1 MAEVPAAPTEAKKV
15 VKRRVEQSASAEM
28 TPTQRLAALL
38 ILLGEDTAAALIK
51 QFDDNERELVCAE
64 MANLPMMD
72 QLTQGRVLQEFT
84 EMAITASSAVSGS
97 VDFTRRVLEKS
108 VGLFKA
114 AEIIGRVGT
123 ARTSVSTM
131 QTIIDLDSTS
141 LCNLIK
147 EEDPQAIALVL
158 SYLSAQKGSE
168 VLIALPEKQREQVVE
183 RLATLAST
191 PIEVV
196 ETLGEV
202 LSSKVGER
210 VSRALNQTGGEKSAA
225 ALLNAMQKEQR
236 AAILNNLDERAPDL
250 VRSIRMKMFTF
261 DDLASL
267 DTKTLQK
274 IMREVD
280 ASKLAVA
287 LSAATDQLKTAMLGA
302 LSKRAAETVAEE
314 IANMGKVGLREIEA
328 SQNSIIDIVRQLES
342 NGEIALEGSK

>member
-1 MAEVPAAPTEAKKV
+1 MAQARAKKKKV
-15 VKRRVEQSASAEM
+15 REEDVLS
-28 TPTQRLAALL
+28 PTQKLAALM
-38 ILLGEDTAAALIK
+38 ILLGEDTSAEMLK
-51 QFDDNERELVCAE
+51 SFDDNERELVCAE
-64 MANLPMMD
+64 MANLPLLD
-72 QLTQGRVLQEFT
+72 QTQQAAVLQEFT
-84 EMAITASSAVSGS
+84 EMAIAASSGVSGS

-131 QTIIDLDSTS
+131 QQIIDLDGVAI
-141 LCNLIK
+141 CNLIK
-147 EEDPQAIALVL
+147 DEDPQAIALVI

-168 VLIALPEKQREQVVE
+168 VLILLPEKTREMVIE
-183 RLATLAST
+183 KLATLEST

-202 LSSKVGER
+202 LSGKVGER

-225 ALLNAMQKEQR
+225 AVLNAMGKDHR
-236 AAILNNLDERAPDL
+236 LSILNNIDERNPDL

-261 DDLASL
+261 DDLATL

-287 LSAATDQLKTAMLGA
+287 LSAATDQLKNAMLGA
-302 LSKRAAETVAEE
+302 LSKRAAETVNDE
-314 IANMGKVGLREIEA
+314 IENLPKVSLREIEA
-328 SQNSIIDIVRQLES
+328 NQNAIIDVVRQLEAD
-342 NGEIALEGSK
+342 GEISLESE

>member
-1 MAEVPAAPTEAKKV
+1 
-15 VKRRVEQSASAEM
+15 M
-28 TPTQRLAALL
+28 TPTQKLAALM
-38 ILLGEDTAAALIK
+38 ILLGEETAAEMIK
-51 QFDDNERELVCAE
+51 SFDDNERELVCAE

-72 QLTQGRVLQEFT
+72 QEQQGRVLQEFT
-84 EMAITASSAVSGS
+84 EMAIAASSGVTGS
-97 VDFTRRVLEKS
+97 VDYTRRVLEKS

-131 QTIIDLDSTS
+131 QQIIDLDPVAI
-141 LCNLIK
+141 CNLIK
-147 EEDPQAIALVL
+147 EEEPQTIALII
-158 SYLSAQKGSE
+158 SYLSAAKGSE
-168 VLIALPEKQREQVVE
+168 VLILLPESVRELVVE
-183 RLATLAST
+183 KLATLEST

-225 ALLNAMQKEQR
+225 AVLNAMGKEQR
-236 AAILNNLDERAPDL
+236 ADILNNIDERNPDL

-261 DDLASL
+261 DDLGTL
-267 DTKTLQK
+267 DAKTLQT

-287 LSAATDQLKTAMLGA
+287 LSAATETLQKSMLGA
-302 LSKRAAETVAEE
+302 LSKRAAETVADE
-314 IANMGKVGLREIEA
+314 IENMGKVSLREIQA

-342 NGEIALEGSK
+342 DGEISLESD

>member
-1 MAEVPAAPTEAKKV
+1 MAQQKKPQAD
-15 VKRRVEQSASAEM
+15 ELS
-28 TPTQRLAALL
+28 PTQKLAALM
-38 ILLGEDTAAALIK
+38 ILLGEDTSADMLK
-51 QFDDNERELVCAE
+51 SFDDNERELVCAE
-64 MANLPMMD
+64 MANLPLLD
-72 QLTQGRVLQEFT
+72 QDQQATVLQEFT
-84 EMAITASSAVSGS
+84 EMAIAASSGVSGS

-131 QTIIDLDSTS
+131 QQIIDLDAVAI
-141 LCNLIK
+141 CNLIK
-147 EEDPQAIALVL
+147 DEDPQTISLVV

-168 VLIALPEKQREQVVE
+168 VLILLPERTREMVIE
-183 RLATLAST
+183 KLATLEST

-202 LSSKVGER
+202 LSGKVGER

-225 ALLNAMQKEQR
+225 AVLNAMGKDYR
-236 AAILNNLDERAPDL
+236 LSILNNIDERNPDL

-261 DDLASL
+261 DDLATL

-280 ASKLAVA
+280 ASKLAIA
-287 LSAATDQLKTAMLGA
+287 LSAADQDLADAMLGA
-302 LSKRAAETVAEE
+302 LSKRAAENVAEE
-314 IANMGKVGLREIEA
+314 IEELKMSKPKAREVEAN
-328 SQNSIIDIVRQLES
+328 QNSIVDVVRQLETE
-342 NGEIALEGSK
+342 GEISLEGDE